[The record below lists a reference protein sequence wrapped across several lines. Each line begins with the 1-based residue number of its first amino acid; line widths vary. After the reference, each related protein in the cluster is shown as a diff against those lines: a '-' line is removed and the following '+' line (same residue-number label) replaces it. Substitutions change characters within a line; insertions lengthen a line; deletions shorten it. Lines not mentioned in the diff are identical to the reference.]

1 MEKNFKKIAVISF
14 EAGSA
19 EIISNY
25 LKNKEIKK
33 YIFFLNKTTKKI
45 FQNNGIDK
53 KYFKKKI
60 NEKIIKKI
68 IFGAGYDGK
77 EIHLI
82 SQLKLKINT
91 ECFLDHWVFY
101 KKRFSLKG
109 KIFSPNKIIV
119 FNKSSYNMINKI
131 NFKKTKIF
139 LRKNPFIN
147 SLKKRVKIQHNND
160 NAVIFLNN
168 VNFHNEN
175 NKIYISN
182 KFLIKKAINILNK
195 KNIFI
200 KLHPANNKKLY
211 SNYLKKY
218 KNLILIKKDRL
229 EKIISTSNLII
240 SNNSQILYLAK
251 IFKIKNIN
259 IIKGRNNI
267 IPIKYLDK
275 IVKI

>member
-1 MEKNFKKIAVISF
+1 
-14 EAGSA
+14 
-19 EIISNY
+19 
-25 LKNKEIKK
+25 
-33 YIFFLNKTTKKI
+33 
-45 FQNNGIDK
+45 
-53 KYFKKKI
+53 
-60 NEKIIKKI
+60 
-68 IFGAGYDGK
+68 
-77 EIHLI
+77 
-82 SQLKLKINT
+82 
-91 ECFLDHWVFY
+91 
-101 KKRFSLKG
+101 
-109 KIFSPNKIIV
+109 
-119 FNKSSYNMINKI
+119 MINKI

-200 KLHPANNKKLY
+200 KLHPANNKRLY

-251 IFKIKNIN
+251 IFKIRNIN